1 MYNITKQT
9 SHGILDDQTHRRSQ
23 SQQPQQRQQRQAIF
37 SFEDEVNVDT
47 EHISRRTLISA
58 IV

>member
-9 SHGILDDQTHRRSQ
+9 SHGILDNQTQRSQ

-37 SFEDEVNVDT
+37 SFEDEVNVNA
-47 EHISRRTLISA
+47 EHISQRTLISA